1 MSKLPLPLFV
11 AVAMLSLSAFSLQ
24 AQTNFR
30 GWNGSTSTDWNDS
43 TNWDGGVVPAGPD
56 DVAAVRQSTN
66 NPTVIGSGSNIS
78 LQKMFIGDDVTGS
91 VTVDSGATVDASAG
105 NSIVKKE
112 ASLTVNGSWT
122 GGVIIS
128 NDATVSIGTGGT
140 LNGNLNFDNDS
151 SLVVDGALNGNL
163 TVAGASSA
171 TINGT
176 VTGNFLNNS
185 SATQTIGPA
194 GSLVGD
200 FELNGSDIAIIS
212 GSILG
217 RFSLNQGASVT
228 INPTADIRSNHNNS
242 WFYNSAAI
250 TWNVASDGSVA
261 TLRTSRLESSPG
273 AFDGE
278 WRGPDAGVSM
288 TVNLDDFDGGALSL
302 TLFTDVQN
310 DANVENNVV
319 FTLGGEDVSEEF
331 TYSNGTFTGTVVG
344 LNATDSDG
352 DGVTDALDAFPN
364 DSTET
369 ADTDGDGVGDNG
381 DVFPGYDD
389 SVLTPYLN
397 TYITTNGYT
406 NDGSGGGGLTQQDL
420 LDARVGST
428 AVDVSDGTA
437 TISLQVEQSD
447 DNMQTW
453 SSPAEGAT
461 TVDIPVT
468 GDASFFR
475 VRAQ

>member
-1 MSKLPLPLFV
+1 MMQMLKI
-11 AVAMLSLSAFSLQ
+11 MLS
-24 AQTNFR
+24 
-30 GWNGSTSTDWNDS
+30 
-43 TNWDGGVVPAGPD
+43 
-56 DVAAVRQSTN
+56 
-66 NPTVIGSGSNIS
+66 
-78 LQKMFIGDDVTGS
+78 
-91 VTVDSGATVDASAG
+91 
-105 NSIVKKE
+105 
-112 ASLTVNGSWT
+112 
-122 GGVIIS
+122 
-128 NDATVSIGTGGT
+128 
-140 LNGNLNFDNDS
+140 
-151 SLVVDGALNGNL
+151 
-163 TVAGASSA
+163 
-171 TINGT
+171 
-176 VTGNFLNNS
+176 
-185 SATQTIGPA
+185 
-194 GSLVGD
+194 
-200 FELNGSDIAIIS
+200 
-212 GSILG
+212 
-217 RFSLNQGASVT
+217 
-228 INPTADIRSNHNNS
+228 
-242 WFYNSAAI
+242 
-250 TWNVASDGSVA
+250 
-261 TLRTSRLESSPG
+261 
-273 AFDGE
+273 
-278 WRGPDAGVSM
+278 
-288 TVNLDDFDGGALSL
+288 
-302 TLFTDVQN
+302 
-310 DANVENNVV
+310 

-468 GDASFFR
+468 GDASFF
-475 VRAQ
+475 A